1 MPARQS
7 SRLRRQWLRWRFHL
21 SALLVLIPLGYLPA
35 FLHDARV
42 DRGLTGLGEREVGEL
57 QVGPWRARL
66 AEWEVGDPEDEGR
79 AGHLKPFTLAWC
91 QGCEQRI
98 RAAYLRIGRPYSLSA
113 PGALLSGSPY
123 QQFTEVAVPP
133 RARADD
139 QLWLT
144 VEAWDGSVHQ
154 ASLPL
159 AEASPALVAWLDR
172 QGASR

>member
-1 MPARQS
+1 MIS
-7 SRLRRQWLRWRFHL
+7 
-21 SALLVLIPLGYLPA
+21 ILP
-35 FLHDARV
+35 FV
-42 DRGLTGLGEREVGEL
+42 
-57 QVGPWRARL
+57 
-66 AEWEVGDPEDEGR
+66 
-79 AGHLKPFTLAWC
+79 AGVAVSFA
-91 QGCEQRI
+91 
-98 RAAYLRIGRPYSLSA
+98 AAYLRIGRPYSLSA

-159 AEASPALVAWLDR
+159 AEASPSLVAWLDR